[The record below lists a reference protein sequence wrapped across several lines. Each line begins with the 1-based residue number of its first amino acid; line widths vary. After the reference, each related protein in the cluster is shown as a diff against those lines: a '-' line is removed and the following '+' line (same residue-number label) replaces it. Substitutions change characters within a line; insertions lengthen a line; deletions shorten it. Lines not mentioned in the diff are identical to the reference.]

1 MSRARTRQFHCQVVN
16 ETVQIHLRMRRGLG
30 FSGTPSHFVQ
40 CNQADCQYV
49 DENTPPCPLTLE
61 MFADEIAE
69 LEERRRSRRDQEDE
83 GW

>member
-1 MSRARTRQFHCQVVN
+1 MSRAKGRQFRCPVVN

-40 CNQADCQYV
+40 CDQVDCQYV
-49 DENTPPCPLTLE
+49 EENVPPCPLTLE
-61 MFADEIAE
+61 MFAEEIAE
-69 LEERRRSRRDQEDE
+69 QEERRRARRDDGD